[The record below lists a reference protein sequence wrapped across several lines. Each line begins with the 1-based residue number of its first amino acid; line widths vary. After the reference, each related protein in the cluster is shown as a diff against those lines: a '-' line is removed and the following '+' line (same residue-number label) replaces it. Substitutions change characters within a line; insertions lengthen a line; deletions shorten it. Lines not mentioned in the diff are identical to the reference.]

1 MTPSLSLAGQPEA
14 DHFGQQHRHRLAE
27 HRRLGLDAADAPAE
41 HAEAVDHGGM
51 RIGADAGVGIGGD
64 FAVLGIGP
72 YRLGQIF
79 EVDLVADAGA
89 GRHHA
94 EIAERLLAPFQEFVA
109 LLVALVFELD
119 VAGERQRRAE
129 LVDDHR
135 MVDDEVDRNQRVDLL
150 RIAAERGHGIAHR
163 REIDHRRHAGE
174 ILHQHAGR
182 TIGDLDAG
190 RALVGE
196 PAGDRL
202 DALPGDRAAVLV
214 AQQVFQQH
222 LHRIGQL
229 RDAGQ
234 PVLLGLDQAEIDVFG
249 AADRERPAAIE
260 AVERFW
266 HVRSLT
272 VGSRTGTN
280 ASGISTKVRVRS
292 FPLSVPCVARP
303 PADGALVSAQNSV
316 ATPTAGMVVPV
327 IENFVEEFQTA

>member
-1 MTPSLSLAGQPEA
+1 MLPIVARSASVMLERPEPKNSTNLPTTPFLRSICVTVSTRSVAVTPFLELAGQPEA

-27 HRRLGLDAADAPAE
+27 HRRLRLDAADAPAE
-41 HAEAVDHGGM
+41 HAEAVDHGGV

-64 FAVLGIGP
+64 FAVLGLGP
-72 YRLGQIF
+72 HRLGEIF
-79 EVDLVADAGA
+79 EIDLMADAGA

-109 LLVALVFELD
+109 LFIALVFELD
-119 VAGERQRRAE
+119 IAGECQRRAE

-150 RIAAERGHGIAHR
+150 RIAAKRGHGVAHR
-163 REIDHRRHAGE
+163 REIDHGRHAGE

-182 TIGDLDAG
+182 AIGDLDAG

-202 DALPGDRAAVLV
+202 DALLGDRAAVLV
-214 AQQVFQQH
+214 AQQVLEQH

-234 PVLLGLDQAEIDVFG
+234 PVLLRLDQAEIDVLG
-249 AADRERPAAIE
+249 AADVSVLRQLKLSSD
-260 AVERFW
+260 F
-266 HVRSLT
+266 
-272 VGSRTGTN
+272 GTCD
-280 ASGISTKVRVRS
+280 
-292 FPLSVPCVARP
+292 P
-303 PADGALVSAQNSV
+303 
-316 ATPTAGMVVPV
+316 
-327 IENFVEEFQTA
+327 